1 MLKGV
6 THAPANSG
14 TTSNGR
20 STPVS
25 SPLSLPPPAPVSA
38 PAPAVAPARANG
50 NSTSR
55 FSGSGISSN
64 VGASRAN
71 IDQIMGMEMG
81 YTEEQVIGALRASFD
96 NPDQAAELLFNGG
109 PDLQGLQNVSSPP
122 QPPPNLNFLAN
133 LSNSTPGGV
142 ASIPGFPQGPPIL
155 QQQQRQPRRD
165 SSSMLMD
172 SMGGL
177 GGMGGMGGLGGLGAL
192 AGMTGM
198 GGPGGGAA
206 PTEIDPAQVQAIRR
220 MVAEN
225 PLLTGPLIESLME
238 TDPVGAAGLSVD
250 DPDGILRYFDQIGQE
265 ASGQGPPAP
274 LLAPTPASVTIP
286 PGTETQT
293 AAVNSK
299 EAASIERM
307 KAMGYPE
314 NAVLEAFIVS
324 GRNEE
329 LALNILI
336 EGGIE

>member
-1 MLKGV
+1 
-6 THAPANSG
+6 
-14 TTSNGR
+14 
-20 STPVS
+20 
-25 SPLSLPPPAPVSA
+25 
-38 PAPAVAPARANG
+38 
-50 NSTSR
+50 
-55 FSGSGISSN
+55 
-64 VGASRAN
+64 
-71 IDQIMGMEMG
+71 
-81 YTEEQVIGALRASFD
+81 
-96 NPDQAAELLFNGG
+96 
-109 PDLQGLQNVSSPP
+109 
-122 QPPPNLNFLAN
+122 
-133 LSNSTPGGV
+133 
-142 ASIPGFPQGPPIL
+142 
-155 QQQQRQPRRD
+155 
-165 SSSMLMD
+165 MLMD

-299 EAASIERM
+299 EAASIERVSFSV
-307 KAMGYPE
+307 YVLPE
-314 NAVLEAFIVS
+314 RHFLMP
-324 GRNEE
+324 RCKP
-329 LALNILI
+329 
-336 EGGIE
+336 